1 MGRRRRLA
9 VATAATGLALAVGL
23 AGAGCSSA
31 GSDEAAAP
39 APAEPAPAP
48 APAEPA
54 PAEPA
59 PAEPAPPP
67 AEGAPVD
74 AGGELAALPLP
85 GSTKVI
91 QTASISLGVDKGR
104 FDAIVDRARSIAAVA
119 GGFVTSSSAQ
129 QGSEKTLVRGSLTV
143 RVPQE
148 RYADVMRQLSALGQ
162 VEGREEQGQDV
173 SQQYVD
179 LQARARHL
187 EAVEARLLGF
197 LDQTKTI
204 GEALNVQGR
213 VNDVQLQLEQ
223 LRGQLRFLDD
233 QTSFATITIAVAE
246 RGAVPVEA
254 PAPKDDGWGLAD
266 AWHAASSGLEKVVG
280 GLFVA
285 AVWLAP
291 IAGGLGVLFL
301 GWRLVLRRRRSG
313 GGPAAPTPAA

>member
-1 MGRRRRLA
+1 M
-9 VATAATGLALAVGL
+9 
-23 AGAGCSSA
+23 
-31 GSDEAAAP
+31 
-39 APAEPAPAP
+39 
-48 APAEPA
+48 
-54 PAEPA
+54 
-59 PAEPAPPP
+59 
-67 AEGAPVD
+67 D
-74 AGGELAALPLP
+74 AGGEVAALPLP

-104 FDAIVDRARSIAAVA
+104 FDAVLDRARSIAAVA

-129 QGSEKTLVRGSLTV
+129 QGSERKLVRGSLTV

-233 QTSFATITIAVAE
+233 QTSFATITVSIAE
-246 RGAVPVEA
+246 RGAVPVHETG
-254 PAPKDDGWGLAD
+254 PKDDGWGLAD
-266 AWHAASSGLEKVVG
+266 AWHAAANGLEKVVG
-280 GLFVA
+280 GIFVA
-285 AVWLAP
+285 AVWIAP

-301 GWRLVLRRRRSG
+301 AWRLLLRRRRSG

>member
-1 MGRRRRLA
+1 MGTRRRLG
-9 VATAATGLALAVGL
+9 VLTATAGLALALGL
-23 AGAGCSSA
+23 VGAGCSSA
-31 GSDEAAAP
+31 GSDSA
-39 APAEPAPAP
+39 AP

-59 PAEPAPPP
+59 PAEPAPAP
-67 AEGAPVD
+67 APADGAPT
-74 AGGELAALPLP
+74 GGSGELASLPLP
-85 GSTKVI
+85 GGTKVI
-91 QTASISLGVDKGR
+91 QTASISLGVDEGR
-104 FDAIVDRARSIAAVA
+104 FDEAMDRARSIAAVA

-129 QGSEKTLVRGSLTV
+129 QGAEKALVRGSLTV

-148 RYADVMRQLSALGQ
+148 RYADVMRQLSGLGQ
-162 VEGREEQGQDV
+162 VEGREEEGQDV

-179 LQARARHL
+179 LEARVRHL
-187 EAVEARLLGF
+187 EAVETRLLGF
-197 LDQTKTI
+197 LDQTTTI

-233 QTSFATITIAVAE
+233 QTSFATITVSIGE
-246 RGAVPVEA
+246 RGALPVEDGE
-254 PAPKDDGWGLAD
+254 PKDDGWGLAD
-266 AWHAASSGLEKVVG
+266 AWHAAASGLEKVVG

-291 IAGGLGVLFL
+291 IAGGLGVLYL
-301 GWRLVLRRRRSG
+301 AWRLLVRRRRSG